1 MSKENG
7 QNLSAGKLLV
17 VDDDSNLIELVA
29 MKLKGA
35 NYEVATALKEE
46 DALKA
51 ATDEVFDLCIVDLK
65 LAGRN
70 GISLMTELHA
80 VNPEMPVI
88 ILTGHAS
95 VETAVEAMKKGAYSY
110 LNKPFNTP
118 ELLLQIER
126 ALENRRLN
134 SEIQRLKELM
144 KKDTILPISSRKAK
158 GCEKYWM

>member
-51 ATDEVFDLCIVDLK
+51 ATDDVFDLCIVDLR

-70 GISLMTELHA
+70 GISLMTELHS
-80 VNPEMPVI
+80 VTRRCRSLYLPVMQ
-88 ILTGHAS
+88 AW
-95 VETAVEAMKKGAYSY
+95 K
-110 LNKPFNTP
+110 
-118 ELLLQIER
+118 
-126 ALENRRLN
+126 ALWR
-134 SEIQRLKELM
+134 Q
-144 KKDTILPISSRKAK
+144 
-158 GCEKYWM
+158 

>member
-7 QNLSAGKLLV
+7 QHLSAGKLLV
-17 VDDDSNLIELVA
+17 VDDDSNLIELVS

-51 ATDEVFDLCIVDLK
+51 ATDGIFDLCIVDLK

-70 GISLMTELHA
+70 GISLMTELHSL
-80 VNPEMPVI
+80 NPEMPVI

-95 VETAVEAMKKGAYSY
+95 VESAVEAMKKGAYSY
-110 LNKPFNTP
+110 LTKPFN
-118 ELLLQIER
+118 
-126 ALENRRLN
+126 
-134 SEIQRLKELM
+134 IQRFLTVVEDVLEEEAQV
-144 KKDTILPISSRKAK
+144 S
-158 GCEKYWM
+158 